1 MSASSARTGFL
12 VRDST
17 TPPGLALISTEA
29 LDRASPNNWLDDNL
43 WTKKAYL
50 EWRSPLLVNSNWWL
64 AVHDDDL
71 IPAHANK
78 AQPGIT
84 PWQVRRGA
92 WLVHRVLCFK
102 DRLDR

>member
-1 MSASSARTGFL
+1 
-12 VRDST
+12 
-17 TPPGLALISTEA
+17 LISTEA
-29 LDRASPNNWLDDNL
+29 LDRASPNNWLDNF
-43 WTKKAYL
+43 WANKAYL

-64 AVHDDDL
+64 AFQDDDR
-71 IPAHANK
+71 IPAHAK
-78 AQPGIT
+78 EEIMGIT